1 MRDRNTLETDELTL
15 DRYRQGNNTINR
27 LLEMNLRLSE
37 LGAEAERTAQ
47 QTADSLSILEDN
59 VLKLQSTV
67 EESRLVPF
75 QNLAFRAR
83 IILRDLTNRYGKPAE
98 LIVKGEEIEL
108 EVGVARALEP
118 ALLHLIRNAYAH
130 GLEPVEKRMQLS
142 KPPQGTIY
150 LTLSRHG
157 NSFQLEL
164 QDDGGG
170 IDAAAVQAKAEA
182 KGLPLTNAKNM
193 GSILAVICQPG
204 FSSSDEISD
213 LCGRGVGLDVVKE
226 KIESIGG
233 NLSLE
238 TILGEGTSFRL
249 EFPVPYL
256 LVPCIKIRSSDRYFA
271 IPTENIST
279 TAIFADL
286 KISKIESSK
295 YAYSYIIQGEKAQK
309 PGFDLLQYWQPSAKF
324 RSFDETAICIYVPSQ
339 TEPNN
344 GIWLLADELLDR
356 SDLSIDP
363 LPHPIV
369 PTVGL
374 MGVSL
379 QSDGTLIP
387 VIEVSILAEYLLNYP
402 LKFQVFPEPEAIVK
416 EASCNK
422 ILIVDDAALMRR
434 RIQASLNTYGYVTH
448 TCADGREAWNWISN
462 NPNPAL
468 IVTDI
473 DMPNMDGFTLTS
485 QCRKAG
491 IKTPILIISS
501 RVAEEWSK
509 EAFRLGAT
517 EYMTKGFS
525 TSDLTNK
532 VKSLLGD

>member
-1 MRDRNTLETDELTL
+1 
-15 DRYRQGNNTINR
+15 
-27 LLEMNLRLSE
+27 MNLRLSE

-108 EVGVARALEP
+108 EVGVARTLEP

-182 KGLPLTNAKNM
+182 KGLPLTKTKNM
-193 GSILAVICQPG
+193 ASILDVICQPG
-204 FSSSDEISD
+204 FSSSDEIGD
-213 LCGRGVGLDVVKE
+213 LCGRGVGMDVVKE